1 MRHIIPDRRWL
12 FTTIG
17 PLALAGIAGVA
28 LSACT
33 NSGASAATPTPAC
46 GSTAPKLTVQAS
58 GQATATPNLLTLD
71 IGVDVSDP
79 TASAALTE
87 ANDKATALSNTL
99 QLAGVAKADIQ
110 TTNFS
115 IQPNFAT
122 NGTITGYQVANTIVV
137 KLHNLSAS
145 GAVIDAAASSAGNAI
160 RVNGLTFSVDDT
172 TTVDGTA
179 RADGIGV
186 AAAHARSMATA
197 AGESINGVCSI
208 TDSTTNYPIT
218 NSLDQGSAGMA
229 AGGATASVPV
239 QPGTQQST
247 AQVTVVY
254 ALDPSTTSHKG

>member
-1 MRHIIPDRRWL
+1 MRHIIPNRRPL

-17 PLALAGIAGVA
+17 PLALAGIAGIV

-33 NSGASAATPTPAC
+33 NSGTSAATPTPAC

-58 GQATATPNLLTLD
+58 GQATATPNLLTLN

-79 TASAALTE
+79 TASAALTD

-122 NGTITGYQVANTIVV
+122 NGTITGYQVTNTVLV

-145 GAVIDAAASSAGNAI
+145 GAVIDAAARSAGNAI

-179 RADGIGV
+179 RADGIRA

-208 TDSTTNYPIT
+208 TDSTTNYPLLGD
-218 NSLDQGSAGMA
+218 NLPQAASAG
-229 AGGATASVPV
+229 AGAMTSVPV
-239 QPGTQQST
+239 QPGTQQTT
-247 AQVTVVY
+247 AQVTVIY
-254 ALDPSTTSHKG
+254 ALGPSTTSHKG

>member
-1 MRHIIPDRRWL
+1 MRHIIPNRRRL

-33 NSGASAATPTPAC
+33 NSGASAATPTPTC

-58 GQATATPNLLTLD
+58 GNATATPNLLTLD

-79 TASAALTE
+79 TASAALSD

-99 QLAGVAKADIQ
+99 QLVGVSKADIQ

-122 NGTITGYQVANTIVV
+122 NGTITGYRVTNSVHV

-145 GAVIDAAASSAGNAI
+145 GAVIDAAARSAGNAI
-160 RVNGLTFSVDDT
+160 RINGLTFSVDDT

-179 RADGIGV
+179 RADGIQV
-186 AAAHARSMATA
+186 AADHARSMASA
-197 AGESINGVCSI
+197 AGESISGVCSI

-218 NSLDQGSAGMA
+218 SSFDQASAG
-229 AGGATASVPV
+229 AGALSASQVPV
-239 QPGTQQST
+239 QPGTQQTT

-254 ALDPSTTSHKG
+254 ALTRSTATHKG